1 MCLLYSL
8 REDSLHRES
17 HEIKLGEII
26 IYRVFLNFS
35 YDIVSVSS
43 SVLLLLSIFLTKT
56 S

>member
-17 HEIKLGEII
+17 HEIKLGEI